1 MDVEREKNKSIIK
14 VIIFLLTTIIGF
26 IIVSICVMSI
36 RGHYWISIYPFYSV
50 VVIFASA
57 FLSLAAGIVIAVLSS
72 ILGVLSL
79 IFIGGLDRLIIFLEI
94 ALIWCV
100 VYLVYKYFKREEYEE
115 SVETIELEKLDESIN
130 TIQIE
135 YRKNTELYTSLGERI
150 EKYKNL
156 SQVARTLSSTF
167 DTERLEGLVISM
179 AKRLVGKGNFVLKNF
194 NKKEMKSQADYFDK
208 WIIEHKV
215 PLLVRN
221 VNTDFRFKI
230 SDCSDDIRS
239 LIAVPIVHHWR
250 VNRILRI
257 QDKSVESFREEE
269 LRLLSILGDLA
280 SMALYNAYLYQRTEE
295 LAITDSLT
303 KLYTYRHLQELLE
316 REFLRAKRFKTS
328 LSVLM
333 IDIDYFKK
341 YNDAHGHIAGDYALR
356 KIADIL
362 RQNFR
367 ETDILGRY
375 GGEEFCIIM
384 PMTNKNSALSSAKAL
399 REAVEREKFIYEKA
413 RTRLTV
419 SIGLATFYLN
429 NMENKSELIFHADQA
444 LFKAKHSG
452 RNAVK
457 T

>member
-1 MDVEREKNKSIIK
+1 MDVEREENKSIIK
-14 VIIFLLTTIIGF
+14 IIIFLLITIVGF
-26 IIVSICVMSI
+26 IIVSVSAIST
-36 RGHYWISIYPFYSV
+36 RGHYWISIYPFYSA
-50 VVIFASA
+50 VVIFASV
-57 FLSLAAGIVIAVLSS
+57 FLSLAAGIVVAVFSS
-72 ILGVLSL
+72 IVGVLSL

-94 ALIWCV
+94 ILVWCM
-100 VYLVYKYFKREEYEE
+100 VYLVYRFFKREEYEG
-115 SVETIELEKLDESIN
+115 SVEAIELEKLNESIN

-135 YRKNTELYTSLGERI
+135 YKKNTELYASFKERI

-167 DTERLEGLVISM
+167 DIERLEGLVISM
-179 AKRLVGKGNFVLKNF
+179 AKRLVGKGVIILKNF
-194 NKKEMKSQADYFDK
+194 SNKEAISQADCFDK

-221 VNTDFRFKI
+221 VSTDFRFKI
-230 SDCSDDIRS
+230 SDCSKDIKS
-239 LIAVPIVHHWR
+239 LIAVPIIHHWR
-250 VNRILRI
+250 VKRILRVR
-257 QDKSVESFREEE
+257 DESVDSFREEE

-280 SMALYNAYLYQRTEE
+280 SMALYNAYLYGRTEE
-295 LAITDSLT
+295 LAITDGLT

-316 REFLRAKRFKTS
+316 KEFLRAKRFRTS

-341 YNDAHGHIAGDYALR
+341 YNDTHGHIAGDYALR

-375 GGEEFCIIM
+375 GGEEFCVIM
-384 PMTNKNSALSSAKAL
+384 PMTNRNSALSSAKTL
-399 REAVEREKFIYEKA
+399 REAVEKEKFIYEKA

-419 SIGLATFYLN
+419 SIGVSTFYLN
-429 NMENKSELIFHADQA
+429 NMENRSELIFHADQA
-444 LFKAKHSG
+444 LYKAKHSG
-452 RNAVK
+452 RNTVK
-457 T
+457 A